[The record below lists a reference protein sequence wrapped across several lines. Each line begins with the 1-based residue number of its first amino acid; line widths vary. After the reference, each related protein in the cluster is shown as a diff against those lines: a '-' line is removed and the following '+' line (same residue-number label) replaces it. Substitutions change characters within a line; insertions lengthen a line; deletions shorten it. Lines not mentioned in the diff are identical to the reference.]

1 VTSLLWKITLQGIIP
16 GALDCNIIEL
26 LQVSTISPSEQLA
39 AAIQCVLD
47 QFKEVFDSHSKLPPR
62 RVCDHK
68 IPLILGATLVS
79 SRPHRYALTLKDE
92 MEKQV
97 KEMLKAGIIQPS
109 FNPSSSPVLLVKKKD
124 ETCFA

>member
-1 VTSLLWKITLQGIIP
+1 
-16 GALDCNIIEL
+16 
-26 LQVSTISPSEQLA
+26 
-39 AAIQCVLD
+39 
-47 QFKEVFDSHSKLPPR
+47 
-62 RVCDHK
+62 
-68 IPLILGATLVS
+68 VS

-124 ETCFA
+124 ETWRFCIDYRGLNAITMKEKFPLPVIDELMD